1 MSENERAFL
10 MFYMEQTWEEM
21 RHIET
26 LRERL
31 TIIVVTIATAT
42 VGFVMQQKY
51 APETYPLAYLVIA
64 LGIFGYLGSLK
75 LFQIHQMGQ
84 RRLEKWYRHLLG
96 EEGEAAKILEIRD
109 EADKENNKQF
119 PIISTVRHNYLWA
132 TIHILIIIA
141 GIFLMQKY

>member
-1 MSENERAFL
+1 MTENEREFL

-51 APETYPLAYLVIA
+51 ALETYPLAYFVIA

-96 EEGEAAKILEIRD
+96 NETEPMILQIRD
-109 EADKENNKQF
+109 EADKENSEKF

-132 TIHILIIIA
+132 TIHILIVMA
-141 GIFLMQKY
+141 GIFLVRKY